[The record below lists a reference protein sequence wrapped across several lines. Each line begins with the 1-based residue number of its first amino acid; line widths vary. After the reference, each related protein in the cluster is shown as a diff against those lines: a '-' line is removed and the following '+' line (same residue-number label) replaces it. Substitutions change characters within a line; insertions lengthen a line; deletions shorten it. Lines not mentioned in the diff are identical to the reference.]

1 MERTSRCVI
10 PNWIQDISCRSIL
23 PPPHGRDSE
32 SSTYSI
38 KRLTTEHGKSDSNG
52 EAMGCWGHIEQLP
65 QEPVNGVA
73 ADVAGDSQGRI
84 YSVVRDPKADGTFNG
99 ITPATG
105 HIRVFDQAGAVI
117 ETRTLDGMLV
127 GGVREGGEGAGHF
140 TKSPHGVYIDDEE
153 SLYITEIGGNDRLQK
168 FAVFELAR

>member
-127 GGVREGGEGAGHF
+127 GGVRRGRRRRTLHEVAARCVHRRRRV
-140 TKSPHGVYIDDEE
+140 T
-153 SLYITEIGGNDRLQK
+153 LYHRDWRERSTAEIRR
-168 FAVFELAR
+168 V